1 MSRNNKIVLRFY
13 LIMSLFLALNCCLYY
28 FKEISLRGYY
38 SDIVL
43 FWIWLFTSFVVIV
56 LFWKKIMAKLLLAA
70 LVLTL
75 IVSII
80 PMMIPFYALL
90 LSTTSLGLYID
101 KNLNDKYRAQIVG
114 YSAMTSPWL
123 EVMEKNGPIEKRIFK
138 CTDSQIRNDNLN
150 IKIRNAKDI
159 LFKKETD
166 STLTLT
172 IFCGGPN
179 QTITFNKNSGN
190 SIELKNN

>member
-1 MSRNNKIVLRFY
+1 
-13 LIMSLFLALNCCLYY
+13 
-28 FKEISLRGYY
+28 
-38 SDIVL
+38 
-43 FWIWLFTSFVVIV
+43 
-56 LFWKKIMAKLLLAA
+56 MAKLLLAA